1 MNEIR
6 FNIFAIF
13 LIFAFLQG
21 LIYSTLLLLRARREG
36 RKSDNWLALLILTV
50 CVYNMPYMLGF
61 MGIHILYQGL
71 YFFPYRI
78 ELLIGPVILYFI
90 KHQTN
95 QQFQMKRADYYHFI
109 PYFVYF
115 GYHLAICLCGD
126 TYRDWWHEHI
136 HQRFYIDKIELLASN
151 LLPCIYLYWSWKWY
165 QNYLKWLPNE
175 RSDTE
180 QSSFIWYRYFML
192 AIVIAI
198 ISALIFG
205 LAGQVWE
212 LSFFQVWV
220 QRAFN
225 GVIIY
230 YLSIQGYHQYQP
242 KNLNF
247 KREQYLQLPEST
259 PTADIQ
265 AAEGKREKLS
275 SDELIYWKEQIT
287 QVLQKEQLFLQP
299 DITLSALAR
308 RLDTNTSLVSY
319 VINTGFEKNF
329 NDFINEFRVQIFLQR
344 VKEAAFSHYSLLSL
358 AYDCGFNSKSTFNR
372 AVKKITGQQP
382 SDFLTTS

>member
-1 MNEIR
+1 MHEIQ
-6 FNIFAIF
+6 FNIFATF
-13 LIFAFLQG
+13 LIFAFIQG

-50 CVYNMPYMLGF
+50 CIYNMPYMLGF

-71 YFFPYRI
+71 YFFPYGI

-95 QQFQMKRADYYHFI
+95 QQFQMKRADYYHFL
-109 PYFVYF
+109 PYFIYV
-115 GYHLAICLCGD
+115 GYHLAICACGD
-126 TYRDWWHEHI
+126 SFRDWWNGHI
-136 HQRFYIDKIELLASN
+136 HQRLCIDKIELLTGN
-151 LLPCIYLYWSWKWY
+151 LLPCIYLYWSQKWY
-165 QNYLKWLPNE
+165 QNYLNWLPTE

-180 QSSFIWYRYFML
+180 QASFMWYRYFML

-198 ISALIFG
+198 ISALIFE
-205 LAGQVWE
+205 LMGQVWE

-247 KREQYLQLPEST
+247 KVEPYAQLPEVI
-259 PTADIQ
+259 PADPQ
-265 AAEGKREKLS
+265 DTGVRKDKLS
-275 SDELIYWKEQIT
+275 PDELEYWKEQIAL
-287 QVLQKEQLFLQP
+287 VLQKEQLFLQP

-319 VINTGFEKNF
+319 VINTAFEKNF
-329 NDFINEFRVQIFLQR
+329 NDFINEFRVQVFLQR

>member
-1 MNEIR
+1 
-6 FNIFAIF
+6 
-13 LIFAFLQG
+13 LV
-21 LIYSTLLLLRARREG
+21 S
-36 RKSDNWLALLILTV
+36 
-50 CVYNMPYMLGF
+50 
-61 MGIHILYQGL
+61 
-71 YFFPYRI
+71 
-78 ELLIGPVILYFI
+78 
-90 KHQTN
+90 
-95 QQFQMKRADYYHFI
+95 
-109 PYFVYF
+109 
-115 GYHLAICLCGD
+115 
-126 TYRDWWHEHI
+126 
-136 HQRFYIDKIELLASN
+136 
-151 LLPCIYLYWSWKWY
+151 
-165 QNYLKWLPNE
+165 
-175 RSDTE
+175 
-180 QSSFIWYRYFML
+180 
-192 AIVIAI
+192 
-198 ISALIFG
+198 
-205 LAGQVWE
+205 QVWE

-225 GVIIY
+225 GIIIY

-247 KREQYLQLPEST
+247 KREHYPQLPEST
-259 PTADIQ
+259 PADVQ
-265 AAEGKREKLS
+265 ETEGKRDKLS

-319 VINTGFEKNF
+319 VINTAFEKNF

-382 SDFLTTS
+382 SDFLAAA